1 MANRIAVLG
10 AGAVGSCIG
19 AYLAREGYDVTLMDQ
34 WPEHVDKMKRDG
46 LTVRDPENEFTV
58 PVNALH
64 LCEVSGL
71 QDQFDLVFLA
81 VKSYD
86 TLWSTHFIAPYL
98 KPMGLMLSAQNGM
111 NDGVVASVI
120 GSDRTAGCVVQLGAA
135 TYEPGCVVRTEP
147 VTVHTFAVGELSGEA
162 TPRVRNVADLLR
174 AAGPSEVTSN
184 IGGARW
190 SKMVVNCMGNALAG
204 LLGPAASSLSQ
215 EQQELA
221 ALIRMVLAREVV
233 SVAQQ
238 LGVEVEPIYGVPVQE
253 FAEATTPGALNAVRA
268 RLESGSRDRSLTP
281 DQARFLG
288 VPARASLLQDVIKGR
303 RTEIDYLNGYVVHK
317 GREVKASIPLNQAT
331 VELVKKVERGAAKPG
346 PSNLNQLE
354 RHVAIQI
361 Q

>member
-1 MANRIAVLG
+1 
-10 AGAVGSCIG
+10 
-19 AYLAREGYDVTLMDQ
+19 MDQ
-34 WPEHVDKMKRDG
+34 WPEHVDRMKRHG
-46 LTVRDPENEFTV
+46 LTVRDPEQEFTV

-71 QDQFDLVFLA
+71 RDQFDLVFLA

-86 TLWSTHFIAPYL
+86 TLWSTHFMAPHL

-111 NDGVVASVI
+111 NDEVVAGVV
-120 GSDRTAGCVVQLGAA
+120 GFDRTAGCVVQLGAA

-147 VTVHTFAVGELSGEA
+147 TTVHTFAVGELSGQV
-162 TPRVRNVADLLR
+162 TPRVRRVAEVLR

-221 ALIRMVLAREVV
+221 GLVRMVLGREVV
-233 SVAQQ
+233 LVAQQ
-238 LGVEVEPIYGVPVQE
+238 LGVAVEPIYGVSVQE
-253 FAEATTPGALNAVRA
+253 FAAATTPDALNALRA
-268 RLESGSRDRSLTP
+268 KVESGSRDRSLTP
-281 DQARFLG
+281 DQVRSLG

-303 RTEIDYLNGYVVHK
+303 RTEIDYLNGYVVDK
-317 GREVKASIPLNQAT
+317 GREVEVPVPLNQAT
-331 VELVKKVERGAAKPG
+331 VELVNKVERGEAKPG
-346 PSNLNQLE
+346 PANLQQLE
-354 RHVAIQI
+354 RHLAIQF